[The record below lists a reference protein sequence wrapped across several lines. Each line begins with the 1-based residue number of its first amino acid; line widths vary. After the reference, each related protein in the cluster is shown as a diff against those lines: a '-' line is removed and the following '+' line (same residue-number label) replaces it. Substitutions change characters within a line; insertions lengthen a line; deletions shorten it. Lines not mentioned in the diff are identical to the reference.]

1 MGTTAIII
9 GAISGAALIGGGAI
23 GAKKYY
29 DYKQKRSFENF
40 KKECSDLDF
49 NGKKVNINYSVD

>member
-29 DYKQKRSFENF
+29 DYKQKRSLENF
-40 KKECSDLDF
+40 KKGFSDLDL
-49 NGKKVNINYSVD
+49 NGNILM